1 MKRIEIT
8 YRAYQKELEKL
19 NTQLDRAKK
28 AYEKKLATAKKF
40 EVENWTRDDRQ
51 AWLLTVPTTASGFLI
66 NKADEKRNA
75 AWFDLFCAE
84 SEVEDITGR
93 IERAEKRLYKA
104 EQEVNE
110 YYEELDK
117 LADLKAKEELMKKQ
131 FEQEQEEWT
140 KDGITLKGRYYG
152 TTPSGKS
159 FDIYGNNGITLRS
172 MHCFTLAINGET
184 IFTSGE
190 FWRAYA
196 IIKNS

>member
-8 YRAYQKELEKL
+8 YSAYQKELEKL
-19 NTQLDRAKK
+19 NSQLDRAQAKL
-28 AYEKKLATAKKF
+28 EKKLAIAQKYG
-40 EVENWTRDDRQ
+40 VENWNNDEHTE
-51 AWLLTVPTTASGFLI
+51 WLKTVETVNFRI
-66 NKADEKRNA
+66 VNKEDVKKNS
-75 AWFDLFCAE
+75 AWFDLFSARY
-84 SEVEDITGR
+84 DIKDIQGR
-93 IERAEKRLYKA
+93 IKRAEARLEKA
-104 EQEVNE
+104 EKEVNK
-110 YYEELDK
+110 YYEELQRIEGF
-117 LADLKAKEELMKKQ
+117 KAKEELMQKR
-131 FEQEQEEWT
+131 FEQEQEEWA

>member
-8 YRAYQKELEKL
+8 YSAYQKELEKL
-19 NTQLDRAKK
+19 NSQLDRAQAKLK
-28 AYEKKLATAKKF
+28 KKLAIAQKYG
-40 EVENWTRDDRQ
+40 VENWNNDEHTE
-51 AWLLTVPTTASGFLI
+51 WLKTVETVNFRI
-66 NKADEKRNA
+66 VNKEDVKKNS
-75 AWFDLFCAE
+75 AWFDLFSARHDI
-84 SEVEDITGR
+84 EDIQGR
-93 IERAEKRLYKA
+93 IKRAEARLEKA
-104 EQEVNE
+104 EKEVNE
-110 YYEELDK
+110 YYEELQRIEGF
-117 LADLKAKEELMKKQ
+117 KAKEELMQKR
-131 FEQEQEEWT
+131 FEQEQEEWA